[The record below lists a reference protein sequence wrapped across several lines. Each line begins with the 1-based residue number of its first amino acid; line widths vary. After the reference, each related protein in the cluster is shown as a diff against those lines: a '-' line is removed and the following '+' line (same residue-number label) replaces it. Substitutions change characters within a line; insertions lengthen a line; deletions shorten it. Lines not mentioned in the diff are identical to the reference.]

1 MLSIKDYTLIT
12 PANIE
17 PITLDEVK
25 QRLRLIGNGDFD
37 SELTRLI
44 TVAREMCERITGRD
58 LINKTYKGFLD
69 YYCNEVEFRK
79 SKLQSISSVK
89 YYSNN
94 VLTTVSPVKY
104 YFTNS
109 TDYATLVFTEDFTA
123 DNRLQAIEIEFIA
136 GYGLTTSTV
145 PTSLKEAMLSFVDWL
160 FNNSGDCTNEDSL
173 MARKLFQNYII
184 GKKIFF
190 TI

>member
-1 MLSIKDYTLIT
+1 MLIRDYILIT
-12 PANIE
+12 PATIE

-25 QRLRLIGNGDFD
+25 QKLRLIGNSDFD
-37 SELTRLI
+37 TELTRMI

-69 YYCNEVEFRK
+69 CYYNQVEFGK
-79 SKLQSISSVK
+79 SKLQSISSIK

-94 VLTTVSPVKY
+94 ILATLSPSSY
-104 YFTNS
+104 YFTNA
-109 TDYATLVFTEDFTA
+109 TDYAKLVFTQNFTA

-136 GYGLTTSTV
+136 GYGATASTV
-145 PTSLKEAMLSFVDWL
+145 PVSLKEAMLSFIDWL

-190 TI
+190 TV

>member
-1 MLSIKDYTLIT
+1 MSTIKDCILIT

-25 QRLRLIGNGDFD
+25 QRLRLVGNADFD

-44 TVAREMCERITGRD
+44 TVAREMCETITGRD
-58 LINKTYKGFLD
+58 LINKTYRGFLD
-69 YYCNEVEFRK
+69 YYCNQIEFTK
-79 SKLQSISSVK
+79 SKLQSISSIK
-89 YYSNN
+89 YYLNNTLNTLSPSN
-94 VLTTVSPVKY
+94 Y

-109 TDYATLVFTEDFTA
+109 TNYSKLVFTENFNI
-123 DNRLQAIEIEFIA
+123 DNKLQAIEIEFIA
-136 GYGLTTSTV
+136 GYGTTASTV
-145 PTSLKEAMLSFVDWL
+145 PTSLKEGMLAFIDWL

-173 MARKLFQNYII
+173 MARKLFQSYII
-184 GKKIFF
+184 GKKLFF

>member
-58 LINKTYKGFLD
+58 LINKTYKGFL
-69 YYCNEVEFRK
+69 YCHLLSQESYLVDQYKNLI
-79 SKLQSISSVK
+79 LQ
-89 YYSNN
+89 
-94 VLTTVSPVKY
+94 THHP
-104 YFTNS
+104 
-109 TDYATLVFTEDFTA
+109 
-123 DNRLQAIEIEFIA
+123 
-136 GYGLTTSTV
+136 
-145 PTSLKEAMLSFVDWL
+145 
-160 FNNSGDCTNEDSL
+160 
-173 MARKLFQNYII
+173 
-184 GKKIFF
+184 
-190 TI
+190 

>member
-1 MLSIKDYTLIT
+1 MLAIKDYILIT
-12 PANIE
+12 PANSE

-25 QRLRLIGNGDFD
+25 QRLRLVGNSDFD

-69 YYCNEVEFRK
+69 YYCNQVEFRK
-79 SKLQSISSVK
+79 SKLQSISSIK
-89 YYSNN
+89 YYLDN
-94 VLTTVSPVKY
+94 VLTTVSPAKY

-109 TDYATLVFTEDFTA
+109 SDYSQLVFTEDFTT
-123 DNRLQAIEIEFIA
+123 DNRLQVIEIEFIA
-136 GYGLTTSTV
+136 GYGTTASTV
-145 PTSLKEAMLSFVDWL
+145 PVSLKEAMLSFIDWL
-160 FNNSGDCTNEDSL
+160 FNNNGDCTNEDSL
-173 MARKLFQNYII
+173 MARKLFQSYII

>member
-1 MLSIKDYTLIT
+1 MLAIKDYILIT

-25 QRLRLIGNGDFD
+25 QRLRLVGNSDFD

-69 YYCNEVEFRK
+69 YYCNQVELTK
-79 SKLQSISSVK
+79 SKLQSISSIK
-89 YYSNN
+89 YYLDN
-94 VLTTVSPVKY
+94 VLTTVSSTKY

-136 GYGLTTSTV
+136 GYGSTASIV
-145 PTSLKEAMLSFVDWL
+145 PVSLKEAMLSFIDWL

-173 MARKLFQNYII
+173 MARKLFQSYII

>member
-1 MLSIKDYTLIT
+1 MSTIKDYILIT

-25 QRLRLIGNGDFD
+25 QRLRLVGNADFD

-44 TVAREMCERITGRD
+44 TVAREMCEAITGRD
-58 LINKTYKGFLD
+58 LINKTYRGFLD
-69 YYCNEVEFRK
+69 YYCNQIEFTK
-79 SKLQSISSVK
+79 SKLQSISSIK
-89 YYSNN
+89 YYLNNTLNTLSPSN
-94 VLTTVSPVKY
+94 Y

-109 TDYATLVFTEDFTA
+109 TNYSKLVFTENFNI
-123 DNRLQAIEIEFIA
+123 DNKLQAIEIEFIA
-136 GYGLTTSTV
+136 GYGTTASTV
-145 PTSLKEAMLSFVDWL
+145 PTSLKEGMLAFIDWL

-173 MARKLFQNYII
+173 MARKLFQSYII
-184 GKKIFF
+184 GKKLFF

>member
-1 MLSIKDYTLIT
+1 MLIRDYILIT
-12 PANIE
+12 PATIE

-25 QRLRLIGNGDFD
+25 QKLRLIGNSDFD
-37 SELTRLI
+37 SELTRMI

-69 YYCNEVEFRK
+69 CYFNQVEFRK
-79 SKLQSISSVK
+79 SKLQSISSIK

-94 VLTTVSPVKY
+94 ILTTLSSTSY
-104 YFTNS
+104 YFTNA
-109 TDYATLVFTEDFTA
+109 TDYSQLVFTQNFTA

-136 GYGLTTSTV
+136 GYGSTASTV
-145 PTSLKEAMLSFVDWL
+145 PTSLKEAMLSFIDWL

>member
-1 MLSIKDYTLIT
+1 MSTIKDCILIT

-25 QRLRLIGNGDFD
+25 QRLRLVGNADFD

-44 TVAREMCERITGRD
+44 TVAREMCETITGRD
-58 LINKTYKGFLD
+58 LINKTYRGFLD
-69 YYCNEVEFRK
+69 YYCNQIEFTK
-79 SKLQSISSVK
+79 SKLQSISSIK
-89 YYSNN
+89 YYLNNTLNTLSPSN
-94 VLTTVSPVKY
+94 Y

-109 TDYATLVFTEDFTA
+109 TNYSKLVFTENFNV
-123 DNRLQAIEIEFIA
+123 DNKLQAIEIEFIA
-136 GYGLTTSTV
+136 GYGTTASTV
-145 PTSLKEAMLSFVDWL
+145 PTSLKEGMLAFIDWL

-173 MARKLFQNYII
+173 MARKLFQSYII
-184 GKKIFF
+184 GKKLFF

>member
-1 MLSIKDYTLIT
+1 MLAIKDYILIT

-25 QRLRLIGNGDFD
+25 QRLRLVGNSDFD
-37 SELTRLI
+37 TELTRLI

-69 YYCNEVEFRK
+69 YYCNQVEFRK
-79 SKLQSISSVK
+79 SKLQSISSIK
-89 YYSNN
+89 YYLDN
-94 VLTTVSPVKY
+94 VLITASPTKY

-109 TDYATLVFTEDFTA
+109 TDYSQLVFTEDFTT

-136 GYGLTTSTV
+136 GYGTTASTV
-145 PTSLKEAMLSFVDWL
+145 PASLKEAMLSFIDWL
-160 FNNSGDCTNEDSL
+160 FNNSGDCTNEDSS
-173 MARKLFQNYII
+173 MARKLFQSYII

>member
-1 MLSIKDYTLIT
+1 MAIKDYILIT

-25 QRLRLIGNGDFD
+25 QRLRLVGNSDFD

-69 YYCNEVEFRK
+69 YYCNQVEFRK
-79 SKLQSISSVK
+79 SKLQSISSIK
-89 YYSNN
+89 YYLNN
-94 VLTTVSPVKY
+94 VLITVSSTKY

-109 TDYATLVFTEDFTA
+109 TDYSQLVFTEDFTT
-123 DNRLQAIEIEFIA
+123 DNRLQVIEIEFIA
-136 GYGLTTSTV
+136 GYGSTASTV
-145 PTSLKEAMLSFVDWL
+145 PASLKEAMLSFIDWL
-160 FNNSGDCTNEDSL
+160 FNNNGDCTNEDSL
-173 MARKLFQNYII
+173 MARKLFQSYII